1 MSIEEAVWYVAAAYA
16 VVLAGV
22 LALFASTARRADHLG
37 RQVRE
42 LRRLAA
48 HRAADPECDCAAN
61 RRVPPSRP
69 EPHGPESRQN
79 DDIVDD
85 DGTC

>member
-22 LALFASTARRADHLG
+22 LALLAYTARRTQRLG

-42 LRRLAA
+42 LRKALER
-48 HRAADPECDCAAN
+48 DE
-61 RRVPPSRP
+61 
-69 EPHGPESRQN
+69 
-79 DDIVDD
+79 
-85 DGTC
+85 